1 VAIVRVNPNLE
12 AELTGS
18 LNSNGPLERIL
29 GDVADDIIGHAQ
41 AIARAEFY
49 RRGGY
54 VRGLRAEHG
63 INEHGE
69 LVGRAVATDWKS
81 HWAEWGWKR
90 RTGGTRARHILQRA
104 AERAGY
110 AVVAGG
116 LAGGVRPR
124 TAARMLPSSGRAAI
138 GGR

>member
-1 VAIVRVNPNLE
+1 MAIVRVNPNLE

-18 LNSNGPLERIL
+18 LNSGGPLEQVL
-29 GDVADDIIGHAQ
+29 GEVASDIVGHAQ
-41 AIARAEFY
+41 GIARAEFY

-54 VRGLRAEHG
+54 LRGLRAEHG
-63 INEHGE
+63 INDYGE

-81 HWAEWGWKR
+81 HWGEWGWKR
-90 RTGGTRARHILQRA
+90 RTGGTRARHILTRA

-116 LAGGVRPR
+116 LMGGVRPR
-124 TAARMLPSSGRAAI
+124 TTARALPSAGRAAI